1 MKMHG
6 AKTACTAFGALAMLA
21 PCVAPGDASAC
32 PASSFQVA
40 STMPTPPKASRPS
53 SPVVAPVEL
62 DGVRYEQDSE
72 SYRHGGDQPGGYLVA
87 VDPKTG
93 ERLWMLKIYRVA
105 DHRAAGVG
113 VMGRYFRSLAVVPG
127 ANELEIVN
135 EAGGVYRVDVAGRSV
150 RQVGGPAESDDA
162 SASGVP
168 AP

>member
-1 MKMHG
+1 MKMRG
-6 AKTACTAFGALAMLA
+6 AIDRCAAFGVLVLLA
-21 PCVAPGDASAC
+21 PCVAPRAASAC
-32 PASSFQVA
+32 PAPSFQVA

-53 SPVVAPVEL
+53 APVVAPVEL

-93 ERLWMLKIYRVA
+93 GRLWMLKIYRVA

-113 VMGRYFRSLAVVPG
+113 AMGRYFRSLQVVPG

-135 EAGGVYRVDVAGRSV
+135 EAGGVYRVDVVQRSA

-162 SASGVP
+162 PASGVS